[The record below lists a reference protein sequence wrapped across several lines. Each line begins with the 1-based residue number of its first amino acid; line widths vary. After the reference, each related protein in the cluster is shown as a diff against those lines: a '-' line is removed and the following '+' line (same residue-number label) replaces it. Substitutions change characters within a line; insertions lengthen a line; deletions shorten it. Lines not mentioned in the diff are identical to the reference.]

1 MPIHVP
7 RGAGIPIAAL
17 LCIAGFAP
25 VRAQDDLPEGKGR
38 VTLENTCSEC
48 HGLDRV
54 LTKLRP
60 TAEWRSIVAE
70 MRLKG
75 ATMSDDEFKTL
86 IEYLADNFGE
96 PDRKAESDRKAQ
108 RVNVNRAAA
117 SELESALG
125 LRASDAAAIVR
136 YRESKGSFR
145 EWRDLLKVDGVDKAR
160 IEAVRDRLTF

>member
-1 MPIHVP
+1 
-7 RGAGIPIAAL
+7 L
-17 LCIAGFAP
+17 
-25 VRAQDDLPEGKGR
+25 RAQDDLPEGKGR

-48 HGLDRV
+48 HGLDRI

-86 IEYLADNFGE
+86 VEYLAENFGE
-96 PDRKAESDRKAQ
+96 PERKAEADRKPQ
-108 RVNVNRAAA
+108 KVNVNRATGG
-117 SELESALG
+117 ELESALG

-136 YRESKGSFR
+136 HRESKGPFR

-160 IEAVRDRLTF
+160 IEAVKDRLAF